1 MRANGS
7 RERAPD
13 DRLREAIQDMQQK
26 LDYFVASLLAMTSG
40 MPVPENEMKVI
51 GLAGWSGAG
60 KTTLLARV
68 IPHLLGKG
76 VRVSVIKHAHHSFD
90 VDVPGKDSWVHR
102 QSGASEVLVSS
113 GRRWALMHE
122 LRGAPEPR
130 LPELLKRMSPVDL
143 VIVEGFKSEPHRKIE
158 VHRAANG
165 KGMLF
170 PDDPGIVGIAT
181 DAELKTTLPVAHL
194 DDIPA
199 IAAMMQKFALSIE
212 DVLARS
218 ATET

>member
-1 MRANGS
+1 
-7 RERAPD
+7 
-13 DRLREAIQDMQQK
+13 
-26 LDYFVASLLAMTSG
+26 
-40 MPVPENEMKVI
+40 MKVI

-68 IPHLLGKG
+68 IPHLLDKG
-76 VRVSVIKHAHHSFD
+76 LRVSVIKHAHHSFD

-102 QSGASEVLVSS
+102 QSGATEVLVSS

-130 LPELLKRMSPVDL
+130 LPELLRKMSPVDL
-143 VIVEGFKSEPHRKIE
+143 VIVEGFKSAPHRKIE
-158 VHRAANG
+158 VYRAANG
-165 KGMLF
+165 KAMLF

-199 IAAMMQKFALSIE
+199 IAAMMQRSALLIE

-218 ATET
+218 VSES

>member
-1 MRANGS
+1 
-7 RERAPD
+7 
-13 DRLREAIQDMQQK
+13 
-26 LDYFVASLLAMTSG
+26 
-40 MPVPENEMKVI
+40 MKVI

-76 VRVSVIKHAHHSFD
+76 LRVSVIKHAHHSFD

-102 QSGASEVLVSS
+102 QSGATEVLVSS

-130 LPELLKRMSPVDL
+130 LPELLKKMSPVDL

-165 KGMLF
+165 KAMLF
-170 PDDPGIVGIAT
+170 PDDPAIAGIAT
-181 DAELKTTLPVAHL
+181 DAEVKTTLPVAHL

-199 IAAMMQKFALSIE
+199 IAAMMQKFALSIQ

-218 ATET
+218 VTES

>member
-1 MRANGS
+1 
-7 RERAPD
+7 
-13 DRLREAIQDMQQK
+13 
-26 LDYFVASLLAMTSG
+26 
-40 MPVPENEMKVI
+40 MKVI

-68 IPHLLGKG
+68 IPHLLGQG
-76 VRVSVIKHAHHSFD
+76 LRVSVIKHAHHSFD

-102 QSGASEVLVSS
+102 QSGAVEVLVSS
-113 GRRWALMHE
+113 GNRWALMHE
-122 LRGAPEPR
+122 LRGAREPR
-130 LPELLKRMSPVDL
+130 LPELLAKMSRVDL

-165 KGMLF
+165 KPMLF

-218 ATET
+218 ATES